1 MDEHHILSQQG
12 RQLASRSVYE
22 GRVVSLRV
30 DTIDPGRGEALT
42 REVVEHP
49 GAVAIVAVSD
59 DGDLVLVEQWRH
71 PVAEVLLEVPAGTL
85 GPAEEPLS
93 CAHREL
99 AEETGYTAGRMEPL
113 AVFYSA
119 PGFCTERLHTYLAT
133 GLLPGAQALDED
145 EAIRVRPVPRAEAV
159 SMCLDGRIRDA
170 KSIAAILCAERALDR
185 I

>member
-12 RQLASRSVYE
+12 KQMTSRSVYE
-22 GRVVSLRV
+22 GRVVNLRV
-30 DTIDPGRGEALT
+30 DTIHRGRDQVLT

-49 GAVAIVAVSD
+49 GAVAIVAVLD
-59 DGDLVLVEQWRH
+59 AGDLVLVEQWRH
-71 PVAEVLLEVPAGTL
+71 PVSEVLLEVPAGTL
-85 GPAEEPLS
+85 DPDEEPLS

-119 PGFCTERLHTYLAT
+119 PGFCTERLHAYLAT

-145 EAIRVRPVPRAEAV
+145 EVIRVRPVPRAEAV
-159 SMCLDGRIRDA
+159 QMCLDGRIRDA
-170 KSIAAILCAERALDR
+170 KSIAAILCAERALNR
-185 I
+185 T

>member
-1 MDEHHILSQQG
+1 
-12 RQLASRSVYE
+12 
-22 GRVVSLRV
+22 VSLRV
-30 DTIDPGRGEALT
+30 DTIAPGQGEALT